1 MTYGVPE
8 EFSSDGGPQF
18 VSAEFREFC
27 ATWGIRQR
35 ISSAYFP
42 HSNTRAEVAV
52 KTVKRMIRDN
62 LGNDGGLNGVDFARS
77 LLEYRNTPDRDTGRS
92 PAQVLYGRQMRDFIP
107 VAPGK
112 YKPRAE
118 WLLTMDQ
125 REKALAK
132 RHLAKGLELAQGTKD
147 HVPLVPGTVVMVQ
160 NQVGKSALKWDKSG
174 VVVADRGNSQYLVKL
189 DGSGRTTLRNR
200 AFLKR
205 VTPFRGRL
213 ELDSANNQELQRKVF
228 TPTKAL
234 TKEAGVVLDRG
245 VAHEEVGAEPGPV
258 DDEGREVALESQG
271 ETAREEVQL
280 GVRCPAG
287 RRSQRV
293 VWRPTKYTE

>member
-1 MTYGVPE
+1 M
-8 EFSSDGGPQF
+8 
-18 VSAEFREFC
+18 SAEFREFC
-27 ATWGIRQR
+27 ATWGMRQR
-35 ISSAYFP
+35 ISFAYYP

-62 LGNDGGLNGVDFARS
+62 LGTDGGLDGVNFARS

-92 PAQVLYGRQMRDFIP
+92 PAQVLYGRQLRDFIP

-112 YKPRAE
+112 YRPRAE

-174 VVVADRGNSQYLVKL
+174 VVVADKGYSQYLVKL

-205 VTPFRGRL
+205 VTPFRGRFEL
-213 ELDSANNQELQRKVF
+213 ESTTTSQDLQRKTFYKPKVL
-228 TPTKAL
+228 A
-234 TKEAGVVLDRG
+234 KEGGVVVDP
-245 VAHEEVGAEPGPV
+245 AEVIQDEVVDEPGPV
-258 DDEGREVALESQG
+258 RDETGEVALENQR

-287 RRSQRV
+287 RRSQRD
-293 VWRPTKYTE
+293 VWRPAKYSA